1 MTDNTIGQQPPM
13 QPPTNTDDVIA
24 RSRELNAENMRN
36 QIKLMELKNE
46 QDQANEGIQAL
57 KAVMD
62 RGAKNR
68 EEMAKSLRG

>member
-1 MTDNTIGQQPPM
+1 MANPVDTQRPPV
-13 QPPTNTDDVIA
+13 TTDDYIA
-24 RSRELNAENMRN
+24 QSRAMNAENLQN
-36 QIKLMELKNE
+36 QIKLMQLKNE